1 VGGPLVAVLGGLGA
15 AVCFTVSALCAS
27 SSSQEIGA
35 ESTLAW
41 VMLIGLVLVVP
52 PAAALADPAQ
62 LSPAVLGLLA
72 AAGVTNV
79 AGLLVEYVAF
89 RRGKVGVVT
98 GIASTEGMVAA
109 LISAVAGAR
118 LGIRNGLLLALVT
131 LGVAVSAASPDDG
144 APSSAE
150 APPVVPAG
158 AVPAD
163 GVPAGVVPA
172 GGVPAG
178 GVPAGG
184 VPAGGRRA
192 VRGAVLAVPVALLF
206 GVTLYTTGR
215 AGQQVSVLWALVPA
229 RLFGSALVTAP
240 LAARR
245 RLRLTRRALP
255 LVAAAGA
262 AEVLGVLSYTLGARH
277 GLAVAAVLSS
287 QFAAL
292 TAVAAYVIH
301 GQRLSRSQL
310 AGLAAVVAG
319 VSLLSALG
327 P

>member
-1 VGGPLVAVLGGLGA
+1 MGGPLLAVLGGLGA
-15 AVCFTVSALCAS
+15 AVCFAVSALCAS

-35 ESTLAW
+35 DSTLAW

-52 PAAALADPAQ
+52 PTAALADPAQ
-62 LSPAVLGLLA
+62 LSPRVLALLA
-72 AAGVTNV
+72 AAGVSNV

-98 GIASTEGMVAA
+98 GIVSTEGMVAA
-109 LISAVAGAR
+109 VISAVAGAR
-118 LGIRNGLLLALVT
+118 LGLWTGLLLGLVT
-131 LGVAVSAASPDDG
+131 LGVAVSAASPDDDD
-144 APSSAE
+144 ARSSGE
-150 APPVVPAG
+150 
-158 AVPAD
+158 D
-163 GVPAGVVPA
+163 GH
-172 GGVPAG
+172 
-178 GVPAGG
+178 
-184 VPAGGRRA
+184 RA

-215 AGQQVSVLWALVPA
+215 VGQQVSVLWALVPA

-255 LVAAAGA
+255 LVSAAGA
-262 AEVLGVLSYTLGARH
+262 AEVLGVLSYTLAARH
-277 GLAVAAVLSS
+277 ELAVAAVLSS

-292 TAVAAYVIH
+292 TAVAAYFIH
-301 GQRLSRSQL
+301 GQRLSRSQV
-310 AGLAAVVAG
+310 AGLAAVVTG
-319 VSLLSALG
+319 VTLLSALG

>member
-144 APSSAE
+144 APS
-150 APPVVPAG
+150 PPVDPADG
-158 AVPAD
+158 VPAD
-163 GVPAGVVPA
+163 GVPADGVAADGGPA
-172 GGVPAG
+172 DGVS
-178 GVPAGG
+178 
-184 VPAGGRRA
+184 AGGRRA

>member
-1 VGGPLVAVLGGLGA
+1 MAGSLLAVLGGLGA

-52 PAAALADPAQ
+52 PTAVLADPAQ
-62 LSPAVLGLLA
+62 LSPTVLALLA
-72 AAGVTNV
+72 AAGVSNV

-109 LISAVAGAR
+109 VISAVAGAR
-118 LGIRNGLLLALVT
+118 LGLRTGLLLGLVT

-144 APSSAE
+144 APSPDE
-150 APPVVPAG
+150 
-158 AVPAD
+158 VPAD
-163 GVPAGVVPA
+163 G
-172 GGVPAG
+172 
-178 GVPAGG
+178 
-184 VPAGGRRA
+184 RRT
-192 VRGAVLAVPVALLF
+192 VRGAVLALPVALLF
-206 GVTLYTTGR
+206 GVTLYATGR

-262 AEVLGVLSYTLGARH
+262 AEVLGVLSYTVGARH
-277 GLAVAAVLSS
+277 QLAVAAVLSS

-310 AGLAAVVAG
+310 AGLAAVVVG
-319 VSLLSALG
+319 VTLLSVLSGAG
-327 P
+327 

>member
-1 VGGPLVAVLGGLGA
+1 VGGSLLAVLGGLGA

-35 ESTLAW
+35 DSTLAW

-52 PAAALADPAQ
+52 PTAALADPAQ

-72 AAGVTNV
+72 AAGVSNV
-79 AGLLVEYVAF
+79 AGLLVEYIAF

-98 GIASTEGMVAA
+98 AIASTEGMVAA
-109 LISAVAGAR
+109 VISAVAGAR
-118 LGIRNGLLLALVT
+118 LGLRTLLLLGLVT
-131 LGVAVSAASPDDG
+131 LGVAVSAASPDEG
-144 APSSAE
+144 ADPPATPGSEASS
-150 APPVVPAG
+150 P
-158 AVPAD
+158 
-163 GVPAGVVPA
+163 
-172 GGVPAG
+172 
-178 GVPAGG
+178 
-184 VPAGGRRA
+184 RIS
-192 VRGAVLAVPVALLF
+192 GAVLAVPVALLF
-206 GVTLYTTGR
+206 GVTLYATGR
-215 AGQQVSVLWALVPA
+215 AGQRVSVLWALVPA
-229 RLFGSALVTAP
+229 RLVGSALVTAP

-262 AEVLGVLSYTLGARH
+262 AEVLGVLSYTVGARH

-292 TAVAAYVIH
+292 TVVAAYFIH
-301 GQRLSRSQL
+301 GQRLSRTQL

-319 VSLLSALG
+319 VSLLSAFG

>member
-1 VGGPLVAVLGGLGA
+1 VGGSVLAVLGGLGA

-27 SSSQEIGA
+27 SSSHEIGA

-131 LGVAVSAASPDDG
+131 LGVAVSAASPDDD
-144 APSSAE
+144 APSP
-150 APPVVPAG
+150 PPVPADG
-158 AVPAD
+158 GPAD
-163 GVPAGVVPA
+163 GVPPD
-172 GGVPAG
+172 GVPPD
-178 GVPAGG
+178 GVPPDGG
-184 VPAGGRRA
+184 AADGGPADGRRA

>member
-1 VGGPLVAVLGGLGA
+1 VGGPLLAVLGGLGA

-27 SSSQEIGA
+27 SASRAIGA
-35 ESTLAW
+35 DSTLAW
-41 VMLIGLVLVVP
+41 VMLIGLVIVVP
-52 PAAALADPAQ
+52 PVAVLANPAQ

-72 AAGVTNV
+72 AAGASNV

-109 LISAVAGAR
+109 LISAVVGAR
-118 LGIRNGLLLALVT
+118 LGLRTGLLLGLVT
-131 LGVAVSAASPDDG
+131 LGVAVSASSADG
-144 APSSAE
+144 ASSAAE
-150 APPVVPAG
+150 AAG
-158 AVPAD
+158 D
-163 GVPAGVVPA
+163 
-172 GGVPAG
+172 
-178 GVPAGG
+178 
-184 VPAGGRRA
+184 GRRT
-192 VRGAVLAVPVALLF
+192 VSGAVLAVPVALLF

-229 RLFGSALVTAP
+229 RLFGSALITVP

-255 LVAAAGA
+255 LVVAAGA
-262 AEVLGVLSYTLGARH
+262 AEVFGVLSYTIGARH
-277 GLAVAAVLSS
+277 QLAVAAVLSS

-292 TAVAAYVIH
+292 TAAAAYFIH
-301 GQRLSRSQL
+301 GQRLSRRQL

-319 VSLLSALG
+319 VTLLSALG

>member
-1 VGGPLVAVLGGLGA
+1 
-15 AVCFTVSALCAS
+15 
-27 SSSQEIGA
+27 
-35 ESTLAW
+35 
-41 VMLIGLVLVVP
+41 
-52 PAAALADPAQ
+52 
-62 LSPAVLGLLA
+62 
-72 AAGVTNV
+72 
-79 AGLLVEYVAF
+79 
-89 RRGKVGVVT
+89 
-98 GIASTEGMVAA
+98 
-109 LISAVAGAR
+109 
-118 LGIRNGLLLALVT
+118 
-131 LGVAVSAASPDDG
+131 
-144 APSSAE
+144 
-150 APPVVPAG
+150 
-158 AVPAD
+158 
-163 GVPAGVVPA
+163 
-172 GGVPAG
+172 VPAG

>member
-1 VGGPLVAVLGGLGA
+1 VGGSLLAVLGGLGA

-27 SSSQEIGA
+27 SSSREIGA

-131 LGVAVSAASPDDG
+131 LGVAVSAASPDDD
-144 APSSAE
+144 APS
-150 APPVVPAG
+150 PPP
-158 AVPAD
+158 VPAD
-163 GVPAGVVPA
+163 GVPPDGGPPDGGPA
-172 GGVPAG
+172 D
-178 GVPAGG
+178 
-184 VPAGGRRA
+184 GRRA

>member
-1 VGGPLVAVLGGLGA
+1 VGGSLLAVLGGLGA

-144 APSSAE
+144 APS
-150 APPVVPAG
+150 PPV
-158 AVPAD
+158 VPAD
-163 GVPAGVVPA
+163 GVPAD
-172 GGVPAG
+172 GVPADG
-178 GVPAGG
+178 VPADGVPAGG

-255 LVAAAGA
+255 LVAGAGA

>member
-1 VGGPLVAVLGGLGA
+1 VGGSVLAVLGGLGA

-144 APSSAE
+144 APS
-150 APPVVPAG
+150 PPV
-158 AVPAD
+158 VPAD
-163 GVPAGVVPA
+163 GVPAD
-172 GGVPAG
+172 GVPAD

>member
-1 VGGPLVAVLGGLGA
+1 VGGPLLAVLGGLGA

-27 SSSQEIGA
+27 SASRAIGA
-35 ESTLAW
+35 HSTLAW
-41 VMLIGLVLVVP
+41 VMLIGLMIVVP
-52 PAAALADPAQ
+52 PVAALANPAQ

-72 AAGVTNV
+72 AAGASNV

-109 LISAVAGAR
+109 VISAVAGAR
-118 LGIRNGLLLALVT
+118 LGLRTGLLLGLVT
-131 LGVAVSAASPDDG
+131 LGVAVSAASPDND
-144 APSSAE
+144 
-150 APPVVPAG
+150 APPPAER
-158 AVPAD
+158 PAD
-163 GVPAGVVPA
+163 G
-172 GGVPAG
+172 
-178 GVPAGG
+178 
-184 VPAGGRRA
+184 RRT

-245 RLRLTRRALP
+245 RLRLTRQALP

-262 AEVLGVLSYTLGARH
+262 AEVLGVLSYTIGARH

-292 TAVAAYVIH
+292 TAVAAYFIH

-319 VSLLSALG
+319 VTLLSALG
-327 P
+327 S

>member
-1 VGGPLVAVLGGLGA
+1 MGGPLVAVLGGLGA

-150 APPVVPAG
+150 APPVVPADG
-158 AVPAD
+158 VPAD
-163 GVPAGVVPA
+163 GVAADGGPAD
-172 GGVPAG
+172 
-178 GVPAGG
+178 G